1 MLKLCMQYIMNNF
14 FWKKILFCANVW
26 NINRILLLFRN
37 LDPDKFEVESLT
49 GISNLRKNLPDEIC
63 NQETM
68 AEEVKIK

>member
-1 MLKLCMQYIMNNF
+1 MNNF

-37 LDPDKFEVESLT
+37 LDLDKFEVESLT

-63 NQETM
+63 TQETM
-68 AEEVKIK
+68 AEEVKMK

>member
-37 LDPDKFEVESLT
+37 LDLDKFEVESLT
-49 GISNLRKNLPDEIC
+49 GISNLRKNLTDEIC
-63 NQETM
+63 SQETM
-68 AEEVKIK
+68 AEEVKMK

>member
-1 MLKLCMQYIMNNF
+1 MQYIVNNF
-14 FWKKILFCANVW
+14 FWKKIFFCANVW

-37 LDPDKFEVESLT
+37 LDLDKFEVESLT